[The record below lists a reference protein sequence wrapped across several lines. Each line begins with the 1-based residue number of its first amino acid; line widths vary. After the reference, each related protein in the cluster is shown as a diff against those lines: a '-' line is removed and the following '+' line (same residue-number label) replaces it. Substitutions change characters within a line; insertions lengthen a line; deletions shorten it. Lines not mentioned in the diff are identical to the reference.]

1 MKILLVN
8 TSECTGGA
16 AVACGRLLDA
26 LNRHGVKA
34 KMLVRDKQTDN
45 LRVVSVEHKWLMKW
59 YFLWERLLIWMANC
73 FSRKHLF
80 AVDIANAG
88 IDITTLSE
96 FQEADLIHL
105 HWVNQG
111 MLSLSGIEKILSS
124 GKPVVWTMHDMWP
137 CTAICHYAYTCE
149 HFKHECGSCRFLA
162 NPGKHDLSYKV
173 FQAKRKLF
181 SGRKINIVAV
191 SRWLAQQ
198 VKESTLLGDMPLK
211 VLPNT
216 LQLSDFPMLNKAD
229 ARKQLGLTHKY
240 VLLFGAARIDDP
252 IKGID
257 LLLEAIVILQEKYGV
272 RADDLHLMLFG
283 GVKHPERLFPRI
295 SISYTH
301 CGLIKDKLQLAQLYA
316 AADVTV
322 SASYYETFG
331 QTLIEAQACGCI
343 PVSFNNSGQTDIIRH
358 KENGYLAE
366 YLSTD
371 DLAKGIRWGL
381 EEAPT
386 VVSREELRKD
396 VATRF
401 GTDTVAKQHIEF
413 YQQILKKQ

>member
-45 LRVVSVEHKWLMKW
+45 LRVVSVKHKWLMKW

-88 IDITTLSE
+88 IDITTLPE

-162 NPGKHDLSYKV
+162 NPGKHDLSYRV
-173 FQAKRKLF
+173 FQAKRKLL
-181 SGRKINIVAV
+181 SGRKINVVAV
-191 SRWLAQQ
+191 SQWLAQQ

-216 LQLSDFPMLNKAD
+216 LQISDFPMSNKAD
-229 ARKQLGLTHKY
+229 ARKQLGLAHKY
-240 VLLFGAARIDDP
+240 ILLFGAARIDDP
-252 IKGID
+252 IKGINF
-257 LLLEAIVILQEKYGV
+257 LLEAI
-272 RADDLHLMLFG
+272 
-283 GVKHPERLFPRI
+283 
-295 SISYTH
+295 
-301 CGLIKDKLQLAQLYA
+301 
-316 AADVTV
+316 V

-381 EEAPT
+381 EEAPI